1 MSDAEDLSLL
11 ELFRAE
17 VESYATVLN
26 EGLIALEARPDNSA
40 AIEPLM
46 RAAHSIKGAARVV
59 GLDAAVRIAHAME
72 DALVAAQE
80 GRLTLAPAR
89 VDLLLRSLDWI
100 VGLSGE
106 SEETLPGWLIA
117 HAAEGEDIERCLAA
131 IGDLETEPAGAAT
144 APISAV
150 PAESAPSAA
159 VAAAP
164 STADNEP
171 RAVKVTAEAL
181 SRLTGLAAESLV
193 EARRLEPLA
202 GSLQQLKAR
211 QNDVADLIERLRE
224 SVVAGMT
231 GERVARLVGEAQHAL
246 DDCRQALVGRIAELD
261 ARSRHSEHL
270 SGRLYDQVVSSR
282 MRPFSDGT
290 HGLARLV
297 RDVARQLGKQARLEI
312 DGRATEVDR
321 EILEDLEAPL
331 NHLLRNALD
340 HGIEAPADRL
350 AAGKAAEGRIRVEAS
365 HSGGMLRVRVSDD
378 GRGIEPAAVRRRVV
392 ERGLASAEMA
402 ERMTEAELLDFLL
415 LPGFSTRDAVSEI
428 SGRGVGLDVVQSM
441 VQAAGG
447 ALRIASEPGRRTEF
461 ELRLPVTRSV
471 LRALVV
477 VIAGE
482 PYAFPLARTERV
494 LTIDPGALRTV
505 EGRVYVAVDGE
516 SVALVPARE
525 VLEVAPIADQR
536 PRLEAAATQGTTR
549 GGAEI
554 AAVVVG
560 EPRQRFALEVD
571 GFVGECDLVVRP
583 LDRRLG
589 KVPDVAAAS
598 TLEDGSPIFILD
610 VEDLVRS
617 IDALVSGG
625 RLTRARRA
633 ATGMTARRAKRVLV
647 VEDSLTVRELERR
660 LLESEGYEVEVAVD
674 GMEGWNAVRLGDY
687 DLVLTDVDM
696 PRMHGIDLVRRI
708 KADARLRALPV
719 VIVSYKDREE
729 DRLRGLEAGAD
740 HYLTKSSFQDE
751 MLARVVRDLIGG
763 PVA

>member
-1 MSDAEDLSLL
+1 VSDAEDLSLF
-11 ELFRAE
+11 ELFRGE
-17 VESYATVLN
+17 VESHATVLN
-26 EGLIALEARPDNSA
+26 EGLIALEARPGTSA

-89 VDLLLRSLDWI
+89 VDLLLRSVDWI
-100 VGLSGE
+100 VALSGE
-106 SEETLPGWLIA
+106 SEEALPGWLIA
-117 HAAEGEDIERCLAA
+117 HAAEGEDLEQGLAA
-131 IGDLETEPAGAAT
+131 IGDLETEPAGVAT
-144 APISAV
+144 APTSAA

-159 VAAAP
+159 VAAAA

-231 GERVARLVGEAQHAL
+231 GERVARLVGEAQRAL
-246 DDCRQALVGRIAELD
+246 DDCRQALVERIADLD

-290 HGLARLV
+290 QGLARLV

-340 HGIEAPADRL
+340 HGIETPADRV

-378 GRGIEPAAVRRRVV
+378 GRGIEPTTVRRRVV
-392 ERGLASAEMA
+392 ERGLASADMA
-402 ERMTEAELLDFLL
+402 ERMTDAELLDFLL

-494 LTIDPGALRTV
+494 LAIDPSALRTV

-525 VLEVAPIADQR
+525 VLEVAPIADSR
-536 PRLEAAATQGTTR
+536 PHLEVAATQGATR
-549 GGAEI
+549 RGDAI

-633 ATGMTARRAKRVLV
+633 ATGMSARRAKRVLV

-763 PVA
+763 PTA